1 MATENEVTA
10 MITASELTMSERL
23 SLEMNDED
31 NAARILSS
39 YGADLVFVSGKGWAV
54 WDGMRYSFRSG
65 NLAAREI
72 GHRLRQLVLEE
83 AEWVENNF
91 SAEPEEI
98 EAFIQACQQ
107 KRPPIFLRSE
117 ADALRMMGRAASF
130 ELRKH
135 ATKCGNI
142 AKVKTALEACEYQR
156 RAEVEDMDNDP
167 WTLVLPNGDLDL
179 RAISEWEKPYDAT
192 PAEVIAS
199 KAGWLKPTDRSKLP
213 TKCGGVDFDPA
224 ATAPAWEQFLELII
238 PDPEIRACAQRCLG
252 ATIFGENKAQ
262 VAIIM
267 RGPGGNGKSTLL
279 NGLSHVLGT
288 RDGYAAPCKIE
299 MFLETGNAQAS
310 SATPEEADLPGARA
324 YIATEPGARDI
335 LSAKK
340 IKGLT
345 GGDRRMSR
353 GLYADP
359 FFWTPRGMPILS
371 CNRTPKIKDEDEG
384 TRRRLVFLPFDV
396 NLRALPPELQRD
408 QGEVEAEMRSQGS
421 GILNWL
427 IEGYQEFM
435 RRGIDMPE
443 PMTRLK
449 SQLLEAADPVGVFLD
464 GMTEKE
470 TSGRLSVSDFY
481 KVHEAWCE
489 QEGRTLYQMKTVG
502 DILVEKGFERG
513 PVQGR
518 SHWKGLSWSANAADL
533 VQEVTGQRPITAA
546 PRPDVDDGPF

>member
-1 MATENEVTA
+1 MSVLNA
-10 MITASELTMSERL
+10 MKTRAPARPLTMAERL
-23 SLEMNDED
+23 NLEMNDED

-39 YGADLVFVSGKGWAV
+39 YGVDLVCVSGKGWAV
-54 WDGMRYSFRSG
+54 WDGKRYSFRSG
-65 NLAAREI
+65 NLAARAI
-72 GHRLRQLVLEE
+72 GHRLRQLVIEE
-83 AEWVENNF
+83 AEWAKLNLEPSEKQIESKI
-91 SAEPEEI
+91 SA
-98 EAFIQACQQ
+98 
-107 KRPPIFLRSE
+107 
-117 ADALRMMGRAASF
+117 AASGRSPRLLSPVDAVQELRLSKWA

-135 ATKCGNI
+135 ATKCGNL
-142 AKVKTALEACEYQR
+142 AKVKAALETCEHQR

-167 WTLVLPNGDLDL
+167 WSLNLPNGELDL
-179 RAISEWEKPYDAT
+179 RAVCDWERPVDAT
-192 PAEVIAS
+192 PNEVAAS
-199 KAGWLKPTDRSKLP
+199 MANWLRPTDRGKLP
-213 TKCGGVDFDPA
+213 TKCAGVDFEPLA
-224 ATAPAWEQFLELII
+224 ECPAWERFLELIL

-252 ATIFGENKAQ
+252 ATLLGENRAQ

-279 NGLSHVLGT
+279 NGLSHVLGQ

-299 MFLETGNAQAS
+299 MFLETGQTQAS

-359 FFWTPRGMPILS
+359 FFWTPRGLPILS

-396 NLRALPPELQRD
+396 DLRALPPELQRD
-408 QGEVEAEMRSQGS
+408 QGEVEAEMRAQGS

-427 IEGYQEFM
+427 IAGFQDFM
-435 RRGIDMPE
+435 MRGGIDMPE
-443 PMTRLK
+443 AMTRLK
-449 SQLLEAADPVGVFLD
+449 TQLLEAADPVGVFLE

-470 TSGRLSVSDFY
+470 NAARMSVSDFY

-502 DILVEKGFERG
+502 DIMVEKGFERG
-513 PVQGR
+513 PVNGR
-518 SHWKGLSWSANAADL
+518 SHWKGLRWNANAADS
-533 VQEVTGQRPITAA
+533 VERITGTRPATA
-546 PRPDVDDGPF
+546 PRPDASPPF